1 VLSSPEAAA
10 LLARDLLLTADD
22 NKEHFW
28 AIYLNTQNRYLMHT
42 LVSTGTLSASL
53 VHPREVL
60 GPALREGAASPIGF
74 EAMGSVVRSWKGQN
88 RRRRVEAVPPP
99 CSTRSPFRSDVITN
113 ADRWH
118 KRFAFDGGITRR
130 HPVREGGP
138 VQPVDERSPNASIV
152 QRARSDVCVVIE
164 LRDLYQ
170 DAIAR
175 PVRWLGVR
183 RRKE

>member
-1 VLSSPEAAA
+1 MERAEQEAKNRGCAA
-10 LLARDLLLTADD
+10 
-22 NKEHFW
+22 
-28 AIYLNTQNRYLMHT
+28 
-42 LVSTGTLSASL
+42 V
-53 VHPREVL
+53 
-60 GPALREGAASPIGF
+60 ALYTIIF
-74 EAMGSVVRSWKGQN
+74 L
-88 RRRRVEAVPPP
+88 
-99 CSTRSPFRSDVITN
+99 SDVITN